1 MESDIWP
8 LLVIAFYIYLFASI
22 IFLLLDNRKVSSTF
36 AWLLAFIIFPVIG
49 ILVYI
54 FLGKNHRIIGRRSRK
69 PYQLIG
75 EYIPNNQKQY
85 IKDQKKLE
93 DEVNEMCKSCN
104 GRKIAK
110 LLRHNSFSLLTKNN
124 TVKILQN
131 GIEKFPALV
140 KDIKEAKHSIHMTYF
155 IWRDDSMTRK
165 IKDLLIQ
172 KVKEGVKVR
181 ILVDTLGASKI
192 SRKYKKEIRE
202 GGVQFYTYFSY
213 LSPFS
218 IHTISYRNHRKLSV
232 IDGKIGYTG
241 GMNMGKEYVD
251 GADEYESWRDTHL
264 RFEGEAVAILQSI
277 FALEWE
283 GAIKEKISNK
293 KEYFPKVNKE
303 IGETITQL
311 TTSGPDSSWAAIQ
324 QMFFRM
330 ITSAKKKIILQSP
343 YFIPEEDLM
352 EALKTAA
359 LSGVDVRVMITGV
372 PDKKIV
378 YWAAFTYFE
387 DLLKAGVRIFHYNK
401 GFLHA
406 KAIAIDSSIC
416 SIGTA
421 NFDVRSF
428 IIDYELMATFY
439 DSKVVLELEKDFEND
454 LKDCEEMTLEKYNS
468 IGKLAKLRNSAI
480 RLISPIL

>member
-8 LLVIAFYIYLFASI
+8 ILVIAFYIYLFASI
-22 IFLLLDNRKVSSTF
+22 VFLLLDNRKVSSTF
-36 AWLLAFIIFPVIG
+36 AWLLAFIIFPVVG

-69 PYQLIG
+69 PFQMIG
-75 EYIPNNQKQY
+75 EYIPDNQKRY
-85 IKDQKKLE
+85 IKDQEKLE
-93 DEVNEMCKSCN
+93 DEINELCKSCN
-104 GRKIAK
+104 GRKLAQ
-110 LLRHNSFSLLTKNN
+110 LLRHNSFSLLTRNN
-124 TVKILQN
+124 TVQILQN

-140 KDIKEAKHSIHMTYF
+140 KDIKEAKQSIHMTYF
-155 IWRDDSMTRK
+155 IWRDDDMTRK
-165 IKDLLIQ
+165 IKDLLIR
-172 KVKEGVKVR
+172 KVKEGIKVR
-181 ILVDTLGASKI
+181 ILVDTLGASTI
-192 SRKYKKEIRE
+192 SRKYKKEMRE
-202 GGVQFYTYFSY
+202 GGVQFFTYFSY

-218 IHTISYRNHRKLSV
+218 FHTISYRNHRKLAV
-232 IDGKIGYTG
+232 IDGRIGYTG

-251 GADEYESWRDTHL
+251 GGNKYDSWRDTHL
-264 RFEGEAVAILQSI
+264 RFEGEAVDILQSV

-283 GAIKEKISNK
+283 GATKENLSNEK
-293 KEYFPKVNKE
+293 KYFPKAQE
-303 IGETITQL
+303 GLGETITQL
-311 TTSGPDSSWAAIQ
+311 TTSGPDSSWAAVQ
-324 QMFFRM
+324 QMFFKM

-352 EALKTAA
+352 EAMKTAA
-359 LSGVDVRVMITGV
+359 LSGVDVRIMITGV
-372 PDKKIV
+372 PDKKMV

-387 DLLKAGVRIFHYNK
+387 DLLKAGVRIFHYKK

-406 KAIAIDSSIC
+406 KTIAIDSSIC

-439 DSKVVLELEKDFEND
+439 DRKVTRELEGDFEND

-468 IGKLAKLRNSAI
+468 IGRLKKLRNSAI
-480 RLISPIL
+480 RLFSPIF